1 MKLLIVDDEVDLCAL
16 LRDHFEEHLEGEVFT
31 ATTPGEALRL
41 LEQLQPEGMLLDIN
55 LRSRLNGFDVLSR
68 AAEISPGTKVIMVTG
83 TNDFESIEKALVL
96 GAVDYITKPF
106 TVEYL
111 EETVDN
117 KIATHLIYAR
127 DSPRPIAATRDHAGA
142 M

>member
-1 MKLLIVDDEVDLCAL
+1 MKLLIVDDEPDLCRL
-16 LRDHFEEHLEGEVFT
+16 LQEHFEERFDGEVFI

-55 LRSRLNGFDVLSR
+55 LRSRLNGFDVLAR
-68 AAEISPGTKVIMVTG
+68 ATELSPGTKVIMVTG
-83 TNDFESIEKALVL
+83 SNDFASVEKAMAL

-111 EETVDN
+111 EETVDS
-117 KIATHLIYAR
+117 KIATHLMYA
-127 DSPRPIAATRDHAGA
+127 
-142 M
+142 

>member
-1 MKLLIVDDEVDLCAL
+1 LPRTA
-16 LRDHFEEHLEGEVFT
+16 GGVFT
-31 ATTPGEALRL
+31 ATTPGDALRL

-117 KIATHLIYAR
+117 KIATHLIYA
-127 DSPRPIAATRDHAGA
+127 
-142 M
+142 

>member
-1 MKLLIVDDEVDLCAL
+1 MQEHFDE
-16 LRDHFEEHLEGEVFT
+16 HFDGEVFI

-117 KIATHLIYAR
+117 KIATHLIYA
-127 DSPRPIAATRDHAGA
+127 
-142 M
+142 